1 LFKRRNKDTLKRQG
15 LNLLL
20 DKGVS
25 FSYLCGHFLKAN
37 ATIPMSKMKL
47 SDFNFHLPEELV
59 AEYPSDNRDE
69 SRLMVIHRETGKIE
83 HKLFKDII
91 NYFNEGDVMI
101 MNNTRVFPARMYGNK
116 EKTGAKIEVFL
127 LRELNRESLLW
138 DVLVDPA
145 RKIRIGNKLYFG
157 DDDSLVAE
165 VIDNTTSR
173 GRTLRFLFDG
183 PYEEF
188 KQKITELGETPLP
201 KYIKRE
207 VEPEDEDRYQTIFAK
222 VEGAVAAPTAGL
234 HFSRELLKRLEL
246 KGINFAEVTLH
257 VGLGTFRSVEVE
269 DLTKHKMDSEQ
280 VTVSSQCV
288 EIVNEAKRNK
298 RKVCAIG
305 TTSMRSIE
313 TSVSTDGM
321 LKPFD
326 GWTNKFIFPPYEFS
340 IADCM
345 VTNFHTPLSTLLM
358 MISAFCGHE
367 LMMEAYKQAVENK
380 YRFYS
385 YGDAMLIL

>member
-1 LFKRRNKDTLKRQG
+1 
-15 LNLLL
+15 
-20 DKGVS
+20 
-25 FSYLCGHFLKAN
+25 
-37 ATIPMSKMKL
+37 MSKMKL
-47 SDFNFHLPEELV
+47 SEFDFDLPEELI
-59 AEYPSDNRDE
+59 ANYPSENRDE
-69 SRLMVIHRETGKIE
+69 SRLMVIHRETGLIE
-83 HKLFKDII
+83 HKLFKDVLD
-91 NYFNEGDVMI
+91 YFSEGDVMI

-157 DDDSLVAE
+157 EDDSLVAE

-188 KQKITELGETPLP
+188 KAKITELGETPLP

-207 VEPEDEDRYQTIFAK
+207 VEPEDEERYQTIFAK

-234 HFSRELLKRLEL
+234 HFSRQLLKKLEL

-257 VGLGTFRSVEVE
+257 IGLGTFRSVEVE

-280 VTVSSQCV
+280 VIISQ
-288 EIVNEAKRNK
+288 EASDMVNNAKRTK
-298 RKVCAIG
+298 QRVCAVG
-305 TTSMRSIE
+305 TTAMRSIE
-313 TSVSTDGM
+313 SSVSTEGF

-326 GWTNKFIFPPYEFS
+326 GWTNKFIFPPYDFS
-340 IADCM
+340 IADSLI
-345 VTNFHTPLSTLLM
+345 TNFHTPLSTLLM
-358 MISAFCGHE
+358 MISAFAGHD
-367 LMMEAYKQAVENK
+367 LMMQAYQEAIKEK
-380 YRFYS
+380 YRFFS